1 MSETTTETEVR
12 ARRKVRT
19 GYVISDKMEKTV
31 VVQVSDLTQHP
42 LYKKTIQRRA
52 RFHAHD
58 EENVCGIG
66 DLVRI
71 METRPISK
79 QKRWRVVEV
88 VEKAK

>member
-1 MSETTTETEVR
+1 MSEVQTETR
-12 ARRKVRT
+12 GRRKERT
-19 GYVISDKMEKTV
+19 GYVVSDKMEKTV
-31 VVQVSDLTQHP
+31 VVQVTDLTQHP
-42 LYKKTIQRRA
+42 LYRKTIQRRV
-52 RFHAHD
+52 RFKAHD
-58 EENVCGIG
+58 EENTCGIG

>member
-1 MSETTTETEVR
+1 MTTEAAVETR

-31 VVQVSDLTQHP
+31 VVQVTDLTQHP

-52 RFHAHD
+52 RFKVHD
-58 EENVCGIG
+58 EENACGIG

-79 QKRWRVVEV
+79 EKRWRVIEV